1 MRLGEWSELPQFMR
15 NDSVLPYYNDLKRH
29 KWGLFFK
36 RIFDIAVSIVMLVVL
51 SPLILIVAVFIRLDS
66 KGPVFFKQIRV
77 TQYGQRFKI
86 IKFRT
91 MVVNDEKTGSLLTV
105 EKDPRITNIGSKLR
119 EYRIDEIPQ
128 LINILRG
135 EMSFVGTRPQVVK
148 YVDKYTDEMKATLLL
163 PAGLTSEASIKYKDE
178 DKIIAS
184 ADDVDAVYENIIL
197 PEKMKLNL
205 RSLKNYS
212 FLKELGTMV
221 RTVLAVACREKGS
234 VKREKG
240 VKG

>member
-1 MRLGEWSELPQFMR
+1 MRLREWRELPLFMR
-15 NDSVLPYYNDLKRH
+15 NDKVLLYYNALKRH
-29 KWGLFFK
+29 RWSIFFK
-36 RIFDIAVSIVMLVVL
+36 RIFDIVASLVLLVVL
-51 SPLILIVAVFIRLDS
+51 SPLILIVPVFIRLNS

-91 MVVNDEKTGSLLTV
+91 MVVNAEKTGPLITL
-105 EKDPRITNIGSKLR
+105 ENDPRITKIGSKLR
-119 EYRIDEIPQ
+119 KYRIDEIPQ
-128 LINILRG
+128 LINILKG

-178 DKIIAS
+178 AKIIAN
-184 ADDVDAVYENIIL
+184 AYDIDTVYEKIIL

-205 RSLKNYS
+205 EGIKNFS
-212 FLKELGTMV
+212 FLRELGTMI
-221 RTVLAVACREKGS
+221 RTVLAVAGRGRR
-234 VKREKG
+234 V
-240 VKG
+240 